1 MIINV
6 NQQTDP
12 PASEDKLLI
21 ELPYAN
27 IPTPS
32 GRLAKGVYYPLKNK
46 QGTFQ
51 WISIMTVLRD
61 SILELIGLNSI
72 TNVNAVAP
80 LKETTTAGTATIT
93 TSMSSGKL
101 IGRGTAGVGVME
113 EITIGSNLSLSGNT
127 LNATGG
133 VVIVTF
139 TAIAGQQDYTVA
151 DVPDLANIVG
161 LSLKFV
167 SDDSSILT
175 SAFRS
180 WDDITF
186 SIINVT
192 VAGGEEIVI
201 FAS

>member
-6 NQQTDP
+6 NQLADP

-21 ELPYAN
+21 ELPFRD

-32 GRLAKGVYYPLKNK
+32 GRLQKGVYYPLKNSR
-46 QGTFQ
+46 GVFQ
-51 WISIMTVLRD
+51 WISIMTVLKD

-80 LKETTTAGTATIT
+80 LSESTSGGTATIT
-93 TSMSSGKL
+93 TSMSTGKL
-101 IGRGTAGVGVME
+101 IGRGTSGTGVME
-113 EITIGSNLSLSGNT
+113 EISLGTNLSLSGNT

-133 VVIVTF
+133 VAIVTF
-139 TAIAGQQDYTVA
+139 TAVAAQTDYTVA

-161 LSLKFV
+161 LTLKFV

-180 WDDITF
+180 WDDTTF

-201 FAS
+201 FAA

>member
-6 NQQTDP
+6 NQLADP

-21 ELPYAN
+21 ELPYQN

-32 GRLAKGVYYPLKNK
+32 GRLQKGVYYPLKNSR
-46 QGTFQ
+46 GVFQ
-51 WISIMTVLRD
+51 WISIMTVLKD

-80 LKETTTAGTATIT
+80 LSELTSGGTATIT
-93 TSMSSGKL
+93 TSMSTGKL
-101 IGRGTAGVGVME
+101 IGRGSSGTGVME

-133 VVIVTF
+133 VAIVTF
-139 TAIAGQQDYTVA
+139 TAVAAQTDYTVA

-161 LSLKFV
+161 LTLKFV

-180 WDDITF
+180 WDDTTF

-201 FAS
+201 FAA

>member
-6 NQQTDP
+6 NQLADP

-21 ELPYAN
+21 ELPYTA

-32 GRLAKGVYYPLKNK
+32 GRLPKGVYYPLKNSR
-46 QGTFQ
+46 GAFQ
-51 WISIMTVLRD
+51 WISIMTVLKD

-80 LKETTTAGTATIT
+80 LSESTSGGTATIT
-93 TSMSSGKL
+93 TSMSTGKL
-101 IGRGTAGVGVME
+101 IGRGSSGNGVME
-113 EITIGSNLSLSGNT
+113 EITIGTNLSLSGNT
-127 LNATGG
+127 INATGG
-133 VVIVTF
+133 VAIVTF
-139 TAIAGQQDYTVA
+139 TAVAAQTDYTVA

-161 LSLKFV
+161 LTLKFV

-180 WDDITF
+180 WDDTTF

-201 FAS
+201 FAA